1 VRQILVK
8 ARHPEESRDQESNI
22 TTPRRSV
29 HVSAET
35 IVRTTECPSPYVEN
49 CILPSET
56 TTTTIA
62 VPRELPETG
71 SDATATIGFAGVILV
86 TVGLIAA
93 IAGRRRATA

>member
-1 VRQILVK
+1 M
-8 ARHPEESRDQESNI
+8 
-22 TTPRRSV
+22 
-29 HVSAET
+29 SAET